1 MSDEKTKSRPTKRP
15 KAAKKAVPKT
25 SKKTPAPAR
34 LTAAAARAARSG
46 QGSTRDGGSSA
57 PRLTPDAARDFA
69 SHHRA
74 PLIAVVVA
82 VFVVVALYGP
92 FRSLYQAWRDNGMLL
107 EQQVQTDEE
116 SAELEGDINSLM
128 TEDGIKDEARE
139 RGYVESGETRIV
151 VEGLDAEDDAS
162 ADEQDGESGTPWYL
176 RVTDFLFQ
184 YEAQS

>member
-1 MSDEKTKSRPTKRP
+1 MSEEKTKSRPTKRP

-25 SKKTPAPAR
+25 TKKTSAPAR
-34 LTAAAARAARSG
+34 PTAAAARAARSG
-46 QGSTRDGGSSA
+46 QGSTRDGGPSA

-69 SHHRA
+69 SRHRA
-74 PLIAVVVA
+74 PLVAVVVA
-82 VFVVVALYGP
+82 VFVIIALYGP

-151 VEGLDAEDDAS
+151 VEGLDAEGDAS

-176 RVTDFLFQ
+176 RITDFLFQ